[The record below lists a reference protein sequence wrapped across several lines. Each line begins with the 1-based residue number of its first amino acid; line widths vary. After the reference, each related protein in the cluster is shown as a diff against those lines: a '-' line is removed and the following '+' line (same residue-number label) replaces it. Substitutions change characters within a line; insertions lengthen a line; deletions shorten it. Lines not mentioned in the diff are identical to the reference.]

1 LASTFGDVSV
11 LSFNGS
17 KIITTSGGAIITA
30 SKELKERA
38 VFLATQAKENEP
50 HYEHRE
56 IGYNYRMSNIS
67 AGIGRG
73 QMNV

>member
-1 LASTFGDVSV
+1 MEVKLLPLLV
-11 LSFNGS
+11 GS
-17 KIITTSGGAIITA
+17 DYY

-38 VFLATQAKENEP
+38 VFPTQAKENEP

-73 QMNV
+73 QMMF